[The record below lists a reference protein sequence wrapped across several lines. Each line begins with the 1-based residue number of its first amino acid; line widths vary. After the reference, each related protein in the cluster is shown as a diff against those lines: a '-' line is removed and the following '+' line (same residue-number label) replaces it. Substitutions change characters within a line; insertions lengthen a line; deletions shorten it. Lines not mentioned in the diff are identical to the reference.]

1 MESSQ
6 TQSFIA
12 STSGIKLK
20 DKLGYALGD
29 VASLLVFGLAN
40 TILQIYYTDF
50 LGIAPLAIMLI
61 FMIARIWDAFNDPL
75 WGNIV
80 DRVPSKKPGRR
91 YRRWLLWLCVPL
103 AAAAILLFLDVRAL
117 PYAAIVAYAA
127 VTYLLFG
134 MLYTGTNIPYGAMSS
149 VITTNEKERNTLS
162 IFRSVGSTLGGLGA
176 VLLYSLCYTSVTD
189 DSGTTTSEFNYTILM
204 VGVVILAV
212 LSIAAYI
219 GCYAMSKER
228 VQTVPRRRKKGET
241 VKTMASLLKNR
252 AFLTVSIVGLLFL
265 AAQMFQTSY
274 NTYLFKYYFGRP
286 GLASMMTLAQYVPI
300 AIVMFFSGALVRK
313 FGRKEICAAGILLAA
328 IGFLGLAIVQTTN
341 VWIYLA
347 FSVVIGFGSSFIFL
361 LIWALA
367 NDAIDDYI
375 VKNHKRDDGTAYSLF
390 TFMRKLGQTLAALI
404 VNLCLISMGYG
415 SDGSSTINVTD
426 SMASNMYQQ
435 AVIIPCVLCVL
446 MFVILMFLYPLGK
459 KKVAELQTE
468 KEQVLR
474 EIQEESAETV
484 PGEAAPADNADA
496 AADKEPA
503 SGGPG
508 DDSSGEDG

>member
-1 MESSQ
+1 MEATQ

-12 STSGIKLK
+12 STSGIRLK

-50 LGIAPLAIMLI
+50 LGIAPLAVMLI
-61 FMIARIWDAFNDPL
+61 FMIARVWDAFNDPL

-80 DRVPSKKPGRR
+80 DRAPSRRPGRR

-117 PYAAIVAYAA
+117 PYAAMVAYAA
-127 VTYLLFG
+127 VTYILFG

-176 VLLYSLCYTSVTD
+176 VVLYSMCYTSVTD

-219 GCYAMSKER
+219 GCYALSKER
-228 VQTVPRRRKKGET
+228 IQTVPSRKKKGGT
-241 VKTMASLLKNR
+241 VKTMAGLLKNR

-274 NTYLFKYYFGRP
+274 NTYLFKYYFGKP

-300 AIVMFFSGALVRK
+300 AIVMFFSGALVKK

-328 IGFLGLAIVQTTN
+328 VGFLVLAIVQTSN
-341 VWIYLA
+341 VYVYLI

-426 SMASNMYQQ
+426 SMANSMYQQ
-435 AVIIPCVLCVL
+435 AVIVPCVLCVL

-459 KKVAELQTE
+459 RKVAELQSE
-468 KEQVLR
+468 KEKVLR
-474 EIQEESAETV
+474 EIQEES
-484 PGEAAPADNADA
+484 GEAVPEDTTAESAPEVGAGTDGTD
-496 AADKEPA
+496 
-503 SGGPG
+503 SG
-508 DDSSGEDG
+508 SGEDG